1 MLEGEL
7 TFQPGDR
14 RLTAAAG
21 TLVFAPVETPHTY
34 ANLSGQE
41 ARLLLI
47 CTPAGFERHLDRL
60 AAQRAGVEPPPE
72 ASGPIPETRVVGPQI
87 AR

>member
-1 MLEGEL
+1 M
-7 TFQPGDR
+7 FVPG
-14 RLTAAAG
+14 
-21 TLVFAPVETPHTY
+21 ETPHTY
-34 ANLSGQE
+34 ANLSGDE

-47 CTPAGFERHLDRL
+47 CSPAGFERYFDRL
-60 AAQRAGVEPPPE
+60 AAQYAGVEPPPE